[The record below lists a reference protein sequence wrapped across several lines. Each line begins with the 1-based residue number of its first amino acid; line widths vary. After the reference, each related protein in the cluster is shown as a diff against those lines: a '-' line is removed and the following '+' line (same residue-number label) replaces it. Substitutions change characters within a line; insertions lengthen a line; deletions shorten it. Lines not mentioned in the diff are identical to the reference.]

1 MPQGEIIDQYLKED
15 HKSMIQISSCIQIG
29 ASVSAILSAALYVAG
44 GWVLV
49 GLGVASFNIIP
60 IILIPFFRRIEV
72 RKNCQCQRKFRA
84 RGGGKPPLVRNY
96 SIVPDTMSTWQRTV
110 AFYCSDVVLFLNN
123 LVFELVAYVLPAR
136 FVQSETIALTA
147 AVSMFHVCSVVSLLS
162 ALLLSF
168 LAVRIKNFGIL
179 RTMAAG
185 NVIYYGG
192 VILAFGATTSFFRIQ
207 GTTTQL
213 VVGLV
218 LLGLGEPCHLN
229 LCISSKFSLYEK
241 WRLSNGGLG
250 EQASR
255 INNLALTLS
264 SALGTV
270 VSAVALT
277 DQSGIPT
284 VAAIS
289 GVCVL
294 LTVGLIVCDWVR

>member
-1 MPQGEIIDQYLKED
+1 
-15 HKSMIQISSCIQIG
+15 MIQISSCIQIG
-29 ASVSAILSAALYVAG
+29 SSLSAIVSAALYVAG

-49 GLGVASFNIIP
+49 GLGVASFNVLLIF
-60 IILIPFFRRIEV
+60 LIPFFRRVEV
-72 RKNCQCQRKFRA
+72 SKSYHRRVRM
-84 RGGGKPPLVRNY
+84 RRGGKPPLVRNY
-96 SIVPDTMSTWQRTV
+96 SIVPDAMSTWQRTV

-136 FVQSETIALTA
+136 IVQSETIALTA

-185 NVIYYGG
+185 NVVYYGG

-229 LCISSKFSLYEK
+229 LCISSKFSLYERWK
-241 WRLSNGGLG
+241 LSNGGLG

-294 LTVGLIVCDWVR
+294 LTVGLILCDWVR